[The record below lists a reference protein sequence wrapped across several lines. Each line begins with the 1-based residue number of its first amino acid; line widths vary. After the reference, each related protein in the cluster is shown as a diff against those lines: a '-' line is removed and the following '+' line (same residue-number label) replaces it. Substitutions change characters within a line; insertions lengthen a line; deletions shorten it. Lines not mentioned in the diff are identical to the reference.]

1 MSDAGGEPDVTELLA
16 DLTQELRRIQ
26 REVEPE
32 RRSLRRDLARFTSE
46 VAIPALILVLKTN
59 IQILE
64 LLRRTIRIAEG
75 RELDHGQG
83 GEMRERAERLG
94 QATLSQLDTLLVEL
108 QSAVE
113 GRPNDERARQLIDE
127 ARSLR
132 QEIQDEFET
141 DLDPE
146 TESVNIDVEAEL
158 RALKNDIDQPPSS
171 GSDGDGSNKGN
182 DDGSDD
188 TSGGVDNPTD
198 GS

>member
-1 MSDAGGEPDVTELLA
+1 MSDTPEEPDVTELLA

-59 IQILE
+59 IQMLE
-64 LLRRTIRIAEG
+64 LLRRAIRIAEG
-75 RELDHGQG
+75 REQDHPRS
-83 GEMRERAERLG
+83 GEMRQRAERLG

-127 ARSLR
+127 ARSLQ
-132 QEIQDEFET
+132 QEIQEEFDTER
-141 DLDPE
+141 DGE
-146 TESVNIDVEAEL
+146 TEGVNIDVDAEL
-158 RALKNDIDQPPSS
+158 RALKDDVDRYSEDDDAD
-171 GSDGDGSNKGN
+171 DGDDDNGFGTNGN
-182 DDGSDD
+182 S
-188 TSGGVDNPTD
+188 
-198 GS
+198 